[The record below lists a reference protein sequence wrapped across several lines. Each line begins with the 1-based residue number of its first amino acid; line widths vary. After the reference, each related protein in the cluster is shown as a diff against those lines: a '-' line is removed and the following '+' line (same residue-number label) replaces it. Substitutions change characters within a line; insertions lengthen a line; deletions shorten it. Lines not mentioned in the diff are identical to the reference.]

1 MAEPANFQY
10 LFTGKTLKMANT
22 VEKKSWAITQAE
34 IYHIHIESKSNWLLF
49 PFKELWL
56 YRELLFFLTWR
67 DIKIRYQQTVLGFA
81 WAILQPFLTMIVF
94 SVFFG
99 KLAKMDSEGVPYP
112 IFSYTALLPWQF
124 FEQSIQNSA
133 NSLVTNA
140 NMITKVFFPRLF
152 VPISSV
158 LSSLI
163 DFFIAFT
170 VLIGMMIFYKVQPTA
185 GIVWLPVFLLLA
197 FITSMGVSFWL
208 SAMNVKYRDVRY
220 IVPFLTRFW
229 FFGTPI
235 TYSSKLLSEPW
246 RTLYGLNPM
255 VGVVE
260 GFRWALLGTAPP
272 QSTILLSAGIALLI
286 FFSGLIYF
294 NRVEKTFAD
303 VI

>member
-1 MAEPANFQY
+1 
-10 LFTGKTLKMANT
+10 MANI
-22 VEKKSWAITQAE
+22 VDKKNWAMTQAE
-34 IYHIHIESKSNWLLF
+34 IYHVHIEPKTKWLTF
-49 PFKELWL
+49 PFRELWL

-81 WAILQPFLTMIVF
+81 WAILQPVLTMIVF

-99 KLAKMDSEGVPYP
+99 KLAKIDSEGIPYP
-112 IFSYTALLPWQF
+112 IFNYTALLPWQF
-124 FEQSIQNSA
+124 FEQSITNSA
-133 NSLVTNA
+133 NSLVMNS

-152 VPISSV
+152 VPISNVFSSLVDFFVAFSV
-158 LSSLI
+158 L
-163 DFFIAFT
+163 IA
-170 VLIGMMIFYKVQPTA
+170 MMVFYKVTPTT
-185 GIVWLPVFLLLA
+185 GIVLLPAFLLLA
-197 FITSMGVSFWL
+197 FITSLGVGFWL
-208 SAMNVKYRDVRY
+208 SALNVKYRDVRY

-235 TYSSKLLSEPW
+235 AYSSKLLNEPW

-272 QSTILLSAGIALLI
+272 QSTILLSILIALAI
-286 FFSGLIYF
+286 FFSGLFYF
-294 NRVEKTFAD
+294 NRVEKSFAD